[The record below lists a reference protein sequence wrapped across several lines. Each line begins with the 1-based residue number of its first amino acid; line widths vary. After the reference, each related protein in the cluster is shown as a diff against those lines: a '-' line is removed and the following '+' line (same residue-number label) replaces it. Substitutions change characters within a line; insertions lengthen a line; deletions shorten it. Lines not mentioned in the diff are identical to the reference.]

1 MSTGEHPVVIKAARA
16 LCVAVLLMGAFQFAL
31 RFVPIPPALLRPPIQ
46 SITLLDRNGIPLR
59 EARVAERFSRELALS
74 EVPPHVVDAVLAAED
89 KRFYRQHG
97 IDWVAS
103 ARALITGLRHGR
115 IVSGASTITQQLVKI
130 SERRPRTLRAKFIES
145 VTALRLEKSWS
156 KDRILAAYLNR
167 LDFGNLNIGLAAAAD
182 YYFDKPVS
190 DLSDAEAAFLA
201 GLPKNPRRL
210 NPHAAPDA
218 ARQRQET
225 VLRRM
230 RDNGRLDL
238 ARYERALSE
247 SLALRPPGRRFRAPH
262 FVELVL
268 QQPIE
273 TPRAELKTT
282 LDFRLNEQVE
292 KILRERLAQ
301 LREQN
306 VRNGAVVVIDNA
318 SGDVIA
324 LVGSE
329 NYFAPDTGQVN
340 GAWAQRSAGSAL
352 KPFTYLLALERGAT
366 PATMVADVRTSFPA
380 AGGFYRPENYNRR
393 CYGPVRYRTAL
404 ASSLNIPAVKVL
416 LAAGGPAALHER
428 LRECGLTTLNRPA
441 EIYGLGLTLGN
452 CEARLLEMTNAYA
465 SLARLGEFRPWR
477 GFSTSTSAAHRYSQ
491 PELVWQIADILS
503 DNSARTLAFGM
514 NSALRFDYPVA
525 CKTGTSTDFRDN
537 WTVGFTPEFSV
548 GVWAGNFDGAPMREV
563 SGVTGAGPIL
573 HAIFDYLHGNYG
585 TTWYRTPP
593 GIVERTIHPL
603 TGKLL
608 ADGDAR
614 GVREKFMADRLPA
627 AESATDYDLSGNVQL
642 NAEYADWFRSAENS
656 LHDRAVLAT
665 AAGELLIASPL
676 PGSIYVVDPDVPS
689 SRRIPLIANGSAK
702 VEWQSDSLTCRS
714 EAGVDFALAREGE
727 HRLVVTDPATG
738 RRAETRIR
746 IRFL

>member
-1 MSTGEHPVVIKAARA
+1 M
-16 LCVAVLLMGAFQFAL
+16 
-31 RFVPIPPALLRPPIQ
+31 
-46 SITLLDRNGIPLR
+46 
-59 EARVAERFSRELALS
+59 
-74 EVPPHVVDAVLAAED
+74 
-89 KRFYRQHG
+89 
-97 IDWVAS
+97 
-103 ARALITGLRHGR
+103 
-115 IVSGASTITQQLVKI
+115 
-130 SERRPRTLRAKFIES
+130 
-145 VTALRLEKSWS
+145 TALRLEKSWS

-366 PATMVADVRTSFPA
+366 PATMVADVRTSFPSA
-380 AGGFYRPENYNRR
+380 DGFYRPENYNRR

-404 ASSLNIPAVKVL
+404 ASSLNIPL
-416 LAAGGPAALHER
+416 
-428 LRECGLTTLNRPA
+428 
-441 EIYGLGLTLGN
+441 
-452 CEARLLEMTNAYA
+452 
-465 SLARLGEFRPWR
+465 
-477 GFSTSTSAAHRYSQ
+477 
-491 PELVWQIADILS
+491 
-503 DNSARTLAFGM
+503 RTLAQA
-514 NSALRFDYPVA
+514 SWR
-525 CKTGTSTDFRDN
+525 
-537 WTVGFTPEFSV
+537 SV
-548 GVWAGNFDGAPMREV
+548 
-563 SGVTGAGPIL
+563 
-573 HAIFDYLHGNYG
+573 
-585 TTWYRTPP
+585 
-593 GIVERTIHPL
+593 
-603 TGKLL
+603 
-608 ADGDAR
+608 
-614 GVREKFMADRLPA
+614 
-627 AESATDYDLSGNVQL
+627 
-642 NAEYADWFRSAENS
+642 
-656 LHDRAVLAT
+656 
-665 AAGELLIASPL
+665 
-676 PGSIYVVDPDVPS
+676 
-689 SRRIPLIANGSAK
+689 
-702 VEWQSDSLTCRS
+702 
-714 EAGVDFALAREGE
+714 
-727 HRLVVTDPATG
+727 
-738 RRAETRIR
+738 
-746 IRFL
+746 

>member
-1 MSTGEHPVVIKAARA
+1 MTRRFHPGSIVATLAGLLLAGELA
-16 LCVAVLLMGAFQFAL
+16 LKI
-31 RFVPIPPALLRPPIQ
+31 VPIPVSLLRPPVQ
-46 SITLLDRNGIPLR
+46 SIALLDRYGIPLR
-59 EARVAERFSRELALS
+59 ETRVAERFSHELALE
-74 EVPPHVVDAVLAAED
+74 EVPRNVIAAVLAAED
-89 KRFYRQHG
+89 KRFYSHHG
-97 IDWVAS
+97 IDWLA
-103 ARALITGLRHGR
+103 AGRAGFAGLKSGR

-130 SERRPRTLRAKFIES
+130 SERRPRTLRAKLIES
-145 VTALRLEKSWS
+145 LTALRLEQSWS
-156 KDRILAAYLNR
+156 KDQILAAYLNR
-167 LDFGNLNIGLAAAAD
+167 LDFGNLNIGLASAAD
-182 YYFDKPVS
+182 YYFGKPVS

-210 NPHAAPDA
+210 NPHVALEA
-218 ARQRQET
+218 ARHRQLT
-225 VLRRM
+225 VLGRM
-230 RDNGRLDL
+230 RDNRQLDL
-238 ARYERALSE
+238 ARFDAAVAE
-247 SLALRPPGRRFRAPH
+247 SLILRPPQRRFRAPH
-262 FVELVL
+262 FVEMVL
-268 QQPIE
+268 QQLPE
-273 TPRAELKTT
+273 APPAEVRTT

-292 KILRERLAQ
+292 KIVRERLAQ

-306 VRNGAVVVIDNA
+306 VRNAAAVVIDNA
-318 SGDVIA
+318 TGDVIA

-329 NYFAPDTGQVN
+329 NYFEPGAGQVN

-380 AGGFYRPENYNRR
+380 DGGFYRPENYNRR

-416 LAAGGPAALHER
+416 VAAGGPAALQER

-477 GFSTSTSAAHRYSQ
+477 VLSTSSSTARRYSR
-491 PELVWQIADILS
+491 PDLVWQIADILR

-514 NSALRFDYPVA
+514 NSSLRFDYPVA

-573 HAIFDYLHGNYG
+573 HAIFDYLHTHSG
-585 TTWYRTPP
+585 TSWYRTPAT
-593 GIVERTIHPL
+593 IVERTIHPL

-614 GVREKFMADRLPA
+614 GVREKFVADRLPE
-627 AESATDYDLSGNVQL
+627 AESSSDYDSAGSVQL
-642 NAEYADWFRSAENS
+642 SAEYADWYRSAENS
-656 LHDRAVLAT
+656 VRDRAVLAT
-665 AAGELLIASPL
+665 TTDELRITSPL

-689 SRRIPLIANGSAK
+689 SQRIPLIVNGNER
-702 VEWQSDSLTCRS
+702 VEWQSETLSCRS
-714 EAGVDFALAREGE
+714 ESQGDFALASEGD
-727 HRLVVTDPATG
+727 HRLVVTDPITG
-738 RRAETRIR
+738 RHAETRIR

>member
-1 MSTGEHPVVIKAARA
+1 MRREAKVASIVAT
-16 LCVAVLLMGAFQFAL
+16 LAVLMVAGELAL
-31 RFVPIPPALLRPPIQ
+31 RLVPIPAALLRPPVQ
-46 SITLLDRNGIPLR
+46 SISLLDRHGIPLR
-59 EARVAERFSRELALS
+59 EARVADRFSHELALE
-74 EVPPHVVDAVLAAED
+74 EVPRNVRDAVLAAED
-89 KRFYRQHG
+89 KRFYSHHG
-97 IDWVAS
+97 IDWLA
-103 ARALITGLRHGR
+103 AGRAGFAGLMRGHV
-115 IVSGASTITQQLVKI
+115 VSGASTITQQLVKI
-130 SERRPRTLRAKFIES
+130 SARRPRTLRSKLIES
-145 VTALRLEKSWS
+145 LTALRLEQAWS
-156 KDRILAAYLNR
+156 KDQILAAYLNR

-182 YYFDKPVS
+182 YYFGKPVS

-210 NPHAAPDA
+210 NPHVAPEAARRRQITVLERMRANHQLDVERYDA
-218 ARQRQET
+218 AIAEP
-225 VLRRM
+225 
-230 RDNGRLDL
+230 
-238 ARYERALSE
+238 
-247 SLALRPPGRRFRAPH
+247 LALRPPQRRFRAPH
-262 FVELVL
+262 FVEMVL
-268 QQPIE
+268 RQLPE
-273 TPRAELKTT
+273 TPAAEMRTT
-282 LDFRLNEQVE
+282 LDFRVNEQVE
-292 KILRERLAQ
+292 KIVRDRLAQ

-306 VRNGAVVVIDNA
+306 VRNAAAVVIDNTT
-318 SGDVIA
+318 GDVIA

-329 NYFAPDTGQVN
+329 NYFEPGAGQVN

-416 LAAGGPAALHER
+416 VAAGGPAALHER
-428 LRECGLTTLNRPA
+428 LRECGLTTLDRSP
-441 EIYGLGLTLGN
+441 EVYGLGLTLGN

-477 GFSTSTSAAHRYSQ
+477 VLSTNPISARRYSR
-491 PELVWQIADILS
+491 PELVWQIADMLS

-537 WTVGFTPEFSV
+537 WTIGFTPEFSV

-573 HAIFDYLHGNYG
+573 HAIFDYLRGNYG
-585 TTWYRTPP
+585 TSWYRTPP

-614 GVREKFMADRLPA
+614 GVLEKFVADRLPV
-627 AESATDYDLSGNVQL
+627 AESAADYDLAGNVRL
-642 NAEYADWFRSAENS
+642 SADYADWFRSAENS
-656 LHDRAVLAT
+656 LRDRAVLGT
-665 AAGELLIASPL
+665 APGELLITSPL

-702 VEWQSDSLTCRS
+702 VEWQSESLTCRS
-714 EAGVDFALAREGE
+714 EAGGDFALATEGE
-727 HRLVVTDPATG
+727 HLLVVTDPTTG
-738 RRAETRIR
+738 RKAETRIR